1 VNFTAEVM
9 TAAITGVT
17 ISTEPVLAPDIS
29 DPTTQEGTTADI
41 MEATTEDIMEA
52 AAITAAVVMVGAV
65 TAVAE
70 ITISLHSPE
79 VRSRGALR

>member
-41 MEATTEDIMEA
+41 MEA